1 MDLKGTISSPKNT
14 GEWWSGSGTENQETV
29 SLSVP
34 EVWMLWGE
42 KSEPAESAV
51 LFPCFDS
58 KWLVKFCFKVG
69 SRINFHLYFLHS
81 PPKSRLHFVF
91 VFAFFFFSGLND
103 PEATEL
109 VLGLLRIR
117 FILWSIQGLP
127 WKSWE
132 TQLKSQRLP
141 QTPRSSGLRRL
152 GIKLPFKYF
161 YSLVPS
167 ANKETDWLC
176 LVALWH

>member
-14 GEWWSGSGTENQETV
+14 GEWWSGSGTENQGTV
-29 SLSVP
+29 SLSAP
-34 EVWMLWGE
+34 EVWMLWG
-42 KSEPAESAV
+42 KNQSQPSLQLCFHV
-51 LFPCFDS
+51 LIQNGWSSFVS
-58 KWLVKFCFKVG
+58 KWAQG
-69 SRINFHLYFLHS
+69 SIFIFISCTLPPNPDFNFF
-81 PPKSRLHFVF
+81 
-91 VFAFFFFSGLND
+91 FFFFSGLND

-141 QTPRSSGLRRL
+141 RTPGSSGLRRL

-167 ANKETDWLC
+167 ANKETDRLC